1 MAVPAESFPW
11 SCKPPPRPPPFPIPR
26 SFLQPPAADPGTYT
40 SPPYTLRPSR
50 RPSHA
55 GHRGPEFP
63 HRRRRTPLFTPPGVP
78 FVLLPHEGETESDKG
93 EAPGPGHGPRPR
105 FPSPSPSPS
114 PAFGLARRA
123 LQLFSRPGTPPLP
136 HPPSTLPRPSP
147 RLNRRAEPSTMRPGC
162 ASEPFGPKQAPII
175 TANQFTAVALPP
187 ATGLPPST
195 PPPPPSF
202 APANHRTA
210 GVADSRHAAAHPP
223 KSAPGLGLP
232 RVPFMAHSGP
242 TDAAGPH
249 PCHPRLF
256 LAHCTAPLS

>member
-1 MAVPAESFPW
+1 MPPLSLSLPLFAQLVPMVPSPQSARIPNLVAPSVCVSPIPLICAAQPLPAVPMAVPAESFPW

-114 PAFGLARRA
+114 PAFGLARRF
-123 LQLFSRPGTPPLP
+123 LPPWN
-136 HPPSTLPRPSP
+136 PPSPPSP
-147 RLNRRAEPSTMRPGC
+147 IDPST
-162 ASEPFGPKQAPII
+162 AVTQAQPE
-175 TANQFTAVALPP
+175 
-187 ATGLPPST
+187 G
-195 PPPPPSF
+195 
-202 APANHRTA
+202 RTL
-210 GVADSRHAAAHPP
+210 D
-223 KSAPGLGLP
+223 
-232 RVPFMAHSGP
+232 
-242 TDAAGPH
+242 DAARV
-249 PCHPRLF
+249 CL
-256 LAHCTAPLS
+256 